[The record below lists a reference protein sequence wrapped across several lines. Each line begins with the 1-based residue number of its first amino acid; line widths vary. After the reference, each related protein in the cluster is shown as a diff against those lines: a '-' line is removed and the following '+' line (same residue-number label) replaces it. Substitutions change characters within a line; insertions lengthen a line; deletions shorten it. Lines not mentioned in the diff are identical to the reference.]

1 MEKDNGRCMP
11 AYMVFPNKT
20 LIAISNA
27 RPANMQELIAI
38 KGVSS
43 KKANTYGSELLDII
57 SG

>member
-1 MEKDNGRCMP
+1 MP